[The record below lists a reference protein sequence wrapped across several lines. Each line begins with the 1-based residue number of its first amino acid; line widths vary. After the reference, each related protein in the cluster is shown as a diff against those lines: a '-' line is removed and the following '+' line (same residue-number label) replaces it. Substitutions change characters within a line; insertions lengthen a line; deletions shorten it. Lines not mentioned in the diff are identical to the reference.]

1 MITIKRLSECTLEDA
16 VVAWNKG
23 FEGYYFDMTTTVDL
37 FTRRLILEG
46 LSPTL
51 SVIAYDGDR
60 PVGLILNGIRL
71 INGKKVSWN
80 GGTGV
85 DPEYRGKGVGK
96 ELIEAVLAIYENEGV
111 EVATLE
117 AVKDNVKAISLYEK
131 AGYKIVDEIV
141 HLQHTDQL
149 SKDAFLSGKN
159 QFTLIKGIPIDASQ
173 VPFYKAMVPWQ
184 TQWNNAR
191 DGESILAL
199 DENEAIVGYAI
210 FKRLFNEEGTL
221 QSIILFQCEAEPS
234 HHQKEDIVRDLLRM
248 IYSQTNLNVART
260 AANISMS
267 NKILRDLLEKE
278 GFKVKAEQV
287 FMIK

>member
-23 FEGYYFDMTTTVDL
+23 FEGYYFNMTTTVDL
-37 FTRRLILEG
+37 FTRRMILEG
-46 LSPTL
+46 LSPAL
-51 SVIAYDGDR
+51 SVVAYEGER
-60 PVGLILNGIRL
+60 PVGLILNGIRS

-96 ELIEAVLAIYENEGV
+96 KLMEATLAIYETEGV

-117 AVKDNVKAISLYEK
+117 AVKANEKAIALYEK
-131 AGYKIVDEIV
+131 VGYHIVDELL
-141 HLQHTDQL
+141 HLQHTGEL
-149 SKDAFLSGKN
+149 SSDAFLAEN
-159 QFTLIKGIPIDASQ
+159 TQFTFTKGIPIDASQ

-191 DGESILAL
+191 DGESLLAM
-199 DENEAIVGYAI
+199 DENETVVGYAI
-210 FKRLFNEEGTL
+210 YKRLFNEVGEL
-221 QSIILFQCEAEPS
+221 QSIILMQCEAEPL
-234 HHQKEDIVRDLLRM
+234 HDKKEDIVRELLRM
-248 IYSQTNLNVART
+248 VFGQTDLKIART
-260 AANISMS
+260 AANLSVS

-278 GFKVKAEQV
+278 GFTVKAEQV

>member
-1 MITIKRLSECTLEDA
+1 MITIKRLSQCTLEDA

-23 FEGYYFDMTTTVDL
+23 FEGYYFDMTTTVDF

-51 SVIAYDGDR
+51 SVIAYDEER
-60 PVGLILNGIRL
+60 PVGIILNGIRL

-85 DPEYRGKGVGK
+85 DPEYRRKGVGK
-96 ELIEAVLAIYENEGV
+96 KLIDAVLAIYEEEGV

-117 AVKDNVKAISLYEK
+117 AVKENAKAISLYEK
-131 AGYKIVDEIV
+131 VGYKIVDELV
-141 HLQHTDQL
+141 HLQHTGEL
-149 SKDAFLSGKN
+149 SKDAFSSENNLYTYK
-159 QFTLIKGIPIDASQ
+159 KGNPIDALQ
-173 VPFYKAMVPWQ
+173 APFYKALVPWQ

-199 DENEAIVGYAI
+199 DENGNVVGYAI
-210 FKRLFNEEGTL
+210 YKRLFNEEATL

-234 HHQKEDIVRDLLRM
+234 QLMKEDIVRNLLCMVYGSSDL
-248 IYSQTNLNVART
+248 QVART
-260 AANISMS
+260 AANMSMS
-267 NKILRDLLEKE
+267 NNILRDILEKE
-278 GFKVKAEQV
+278 GFNVKAEQV

>member
-1 MITIKRLSECTLEDA
+1 MITIKRLSECTLQDA

-23 FEGYYFDMTTTVDL
+23 FEGYYFNMTTTVDL

-46 LSPTL
+46 LSPVL

-60 PVGLILNGIRL
+60 PVGLIVNGIRK

-96 ELIEAVLAIYENEGV
+96 KLIDTVLAIYEEEDV
-111 EVATLE
+111 EIATLE
-117 AVKDNVKAISLYEK
+117 AVKENVTAISLYEK
-131 AGYKIVDEIV
+131 VGYKIVDELV
-141 HLQHTDQL
+141 HLQLTDEL
-149 SKDAFLSGKN
+149 STDAFISEEN
-159 QFTLIKGIPIDASQ
+159 QLTFKRGIPIEAAQ

-191 DGESILAL
+191 DGESIIAL
-199 DENEAIVGYAI
+199 DEYKGIVGYAI
-210 FKRLFNEEGTL
+210 FKRMFNEEGKL
-221 QSIILFQCEAEPS
+221 QSISLFQCEAEPS
-234 HHQKEDIVRDLLRM
+234 HKEKEAIVKGLLKM
-248 IYSQTNLNVART
+248 VFGQTNLNVART
-260 AANISMS
+260 AANISVS
-267 NKILRDLLEKE
+267 NNILQGLLKKA
-278 GFKVKAEQV
+278 GFNVKAEQV